1 MRALVITVGVG
12 RDVEHAICYSIRETN
27 PDRLVF
33 IHTPESLAKVEVV
46 KEILQEEDPDL
57 WRKIEGEIECHEVV
71 ADDLATAT
79 ERSIDILEGLM
90 AIGYSRRDITLDY
103 TCGTKVM
110 SAALAIASIITRVE
124 SLSYVSG
131 KRDKNGRVMT
141 GTESLRRERLLELFV
156 REEIKKAVSSFNR
169 WRFEEAM
176 NILENVKE
184 TVRAPEIESEIHTLL
199 RLSNIYMKYD
209 LFDFNGA
216 LKLVDGSIDSEVLKR
231 YGIAK
236 RYGKNIGMLKVLS
249 DAQHSS
255 EEVLEYGVV
264 LYANAIRRLREGR
277 YDDCV
282 ARLYRTIEFIEQY
295 TLKRYYGVESSNV
308 DMEKLYERCSA
319 VSEFC
324 DEMGLED
331 KRKVGLRD
339 GFELLEVMGD
349 EIGIAFKEDENI
361 KKLLEARNMSVLAH
375 GFVPVKKEVAEE
387 LSGKTLELLKKLF
400 SREQKD
406 ISKYL
411 QMAEFPELKLT

>member
-131 KRDKNGRVMT
+131 KRGKNGRVMT

-249 DAQHSS
+249 DARHSS

-308 DMEKLYERCSA
+308 DMEKLYERDSA

-324 DEMGLED
+324 GEIGLED

-349 EIGIAFKEDENI
+349 EIGIAFKENENI

>member
-1 MRALVITVGVG
+1 MG

-131 KRDKNGRVMT
+131 KRGKNGRVMT

-231 YGIAK
+231 YGIVK

-249 DAQHSS
+249 DARHSS

-308 DMEKLYERCSA
+308 DMEKLYERDSA

-324 DEMGLED
+324 GEIGLED

>member
-1 MRALVITVGVG
+1 
-12 RDVEHAICYSIRETN
+12 
-27 PDRLVF
+27 
-33 IHTPESLAKVEVV
+33 
-46 KEILQEEDPDL
+46 
-57 WRKIEGEIECHEVV
+57 
-71 ADDLATAT
+71 
-79 ERSIDILEGLM
+79 
-90 AIGYSRRDITLDY
+90 
-103 TCGTKVM
+103 
-110 SAALAIASIITRVE
+110 
-124 SLSYVSG
+124 
-131 KRDKNGRVMT
+131 
-141 GTESLRRERLLELFV
+141 
-156 REEIKKAVSSFNR
+156 
-169 WRFEEAM
+169 
-176 NILENVKE
+176 
-184 TVRAPEIESEIHTLL
+184 EIHTLL

-255 EEVLEYGVV
+255 EEALEYGVV

-308 DMEKLYERCSA
+308 DMEKLYERDSA

-324 DEMGLED
+324 DEIGLED